1 MLVRLS
7 SSGAEDSNNELH
19 NDHARG
25 AVDEDS
31 SSTKSLNDPKRDWRR
46 TNVNECSNQTYQE
59 WILDR
64 AELLEEDRSEVK
76 DEVDTR
82 QLLHHLHA
90 DAEKSPTE
98 IGSAVGESTLEA
110 SRPRT

>member
-7 SSGAEDSNNELH
+7 SSDAEDSNNELH
-19 NDHARG
+19 NDHARS

-46 TNVNECSNQTYQE
+46 TNVNERSNQTDQE

-82 QLLHHLHA
+82 
-90 DAEKSPTE
+90 
-98 IGSAVGESTLEA
+98 
-110 SRPRT
+110 